1 MDADQKKAE
10 KKAKIAAEME
20 RMKAKKAAANAGG
33 AAKAEATTPKTRAT
47 TPVRAPP
54 NLWTAAC
61 TERVHLSWSTCAC
74 RGCACM
80 ACLRENGS

>member
-33 AAKAEATTPKTRAT
+33 AAKAEATTFQGEWSCRAQELAT
-47 TPVRAPP
+47 LARG
-54 NLWTAAC
+54 TAA
-61 TERVHLSWSTCAC
+61 
-74 RGCACM
+74 
-80 ACLRENGS
+80 